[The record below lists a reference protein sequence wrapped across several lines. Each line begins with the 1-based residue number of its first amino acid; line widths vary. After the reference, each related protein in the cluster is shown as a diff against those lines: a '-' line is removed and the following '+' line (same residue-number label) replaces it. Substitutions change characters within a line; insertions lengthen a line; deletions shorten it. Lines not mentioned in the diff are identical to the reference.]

1 MNALWYFP
9 SQLLQ
14 SSNCPYA
21 ISPHSCYSP
30 VTAHM
35 SFPLQ
40 LLQSSHC
47 PYAISPTAVTVQSLP
62 ICHFPSQLL
71 QSSHC
76 PYAISPH
83 SCYSPITAHMPFPLT
98 AVTVQSLPICHFS
111 YSCYSPVT
119 AHMIF
124 PLTSSFEYDLFFTLH
139 KQKLA
144 RDSSVVTVWTVRGS
158 NPCRGEIL
166 PFAQMDPGARPA
178 CCTWGTV
185 SLFPGDKA
193 AGAWR

>member
-1 MNALWYFP
+1 MP
-9 SQLLQ
+9 
-14 SSNCPYA
+14 
-21 ISPHSCYSP
+21 
-30 VTAHM
+30 
-35 SFPLQ
+35 FPL
-40 LLQSSHC
+40 
-47 PYAISPTAVTVQSLP
+47 TAVTVQSLP
-62 ICHFPSQLL
+62 ICHFPYSCYSPVTAHMPFPLQLL

-144 RDSSVVTVWTVRGS
+144 QDSSVVTVWTVRGS